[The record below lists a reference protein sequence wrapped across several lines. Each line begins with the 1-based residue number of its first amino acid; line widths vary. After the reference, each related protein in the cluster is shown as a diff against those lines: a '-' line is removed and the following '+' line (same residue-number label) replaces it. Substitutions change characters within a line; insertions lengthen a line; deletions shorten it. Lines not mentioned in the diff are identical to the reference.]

1 MPLESLAELT
11 GRDLLLYEAN
21 PLRLESCLL
30 CLMHRYQQRESRKM
44 KKQATMFQRTQDKSL
59 ERDHSE
65 LEIYHLL
72 GIQNNHH
79 KCVHLSEENNA

>member
-1 MPLESLAELT
+1 MESLVGLI
-11 GRDLLLYEAN
+11 GRDHLLYEVN
-21 PLRLESCLL
+21 PLRMESCLL

-65 LEIYHLL
+65 LEIYDLL
-72 GIQNNHH
+72 DRFKITIT
-79 KCVHLSEENNA
+79 KVFT

>member
-1 MPLESLAELT
+1 
-11 GRDLLLYEAN
+11 
-21 PLRLESCLL
+21 
-30 CLMHRYQQRESRKM
+30 M